1 MDIDLKKFKEKL
13 LKQENIKTCFNKEY
27 QDMMACITGAAEFSI
42 EEIEQFLMDY
52 DELNRINDT
61 SVKYV
66 EDTLRK
72 KFDKLKHQKRKG
84 RLL

>member
-1 MDIDLKKFKEKL
+1 MDIDLKKFKEGI
-13 LKQENIKTCFNKEY
+13 LKQDNIKTCFNKEY

-42 EEIEQFLMDY
+42 EEIERFLMDY

-72 KFDKLKHQKRKG
+72 KFNELKHQKRKG